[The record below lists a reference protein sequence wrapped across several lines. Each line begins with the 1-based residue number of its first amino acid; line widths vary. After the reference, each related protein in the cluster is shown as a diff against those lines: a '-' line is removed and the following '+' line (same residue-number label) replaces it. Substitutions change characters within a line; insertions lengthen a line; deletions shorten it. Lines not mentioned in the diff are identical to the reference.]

1 MTRTLLTAIFLT
13 LFSQTAWGQDF
24 KGTYSVLHWLLLGL
38 VIFLAYRTLRG
49 VVKLF
54 QRHNS
59 ILVVCYLVFLPPIA
73 LLHALILDI
82 FGKSKAAKEATEIEA
97 EASRQLAVEQ
107 AKAAKNK

>member
-1 MTRTLLTAIFLT
+1 MTRTLLTVILLT
-13 LFSQTAWGQDF
+13 QFSQAAWAQDF
-24 KGTYSVLHWLLLGL
+24 KGTFSVDQWLILGL

-49 VVKLF
+49 VIKLF

-59 ILVVCYLVFLPPIA
+59 ILVVCYLFFLLPIA

-82 FGKSKAAKEATEIEA
+82 FGKSKAAKEAAEIEA